1 MVGLLRY
8 KTAHKC
14 SLSAPF
20 RRPGVG
26 RNPGVVG
33 RFVAITA
40 LLPTPVRVPPRSLS
54 HCQRDL
60 LQEAIGFYVGGECCE
75 VHMGSVWKDQR
86 YGTDFERAGDARSL
100 IN

>member
-1 MVGLLRY
+1 MAGHR
-8 KTAHKC
+8 
-14 SLSAPF
+14 PF
-20 RRPGVG
+20 HMREVDTSRRQ
-26 RNPGVVG
+26 
-33 RFVAITA
+33 
-40 LLPTPVRVPPRSLS
+40 PVVPPRSLS

>member
-26 RNPGVVG
+26 RNPGVVD

-40 LLPTPVRVPPRSLS
+40 LLPTPVRGGADRGRYFRAMFMTLISDDGSLS
-54 HCQRDL
+54 
-60 LQEAIGFYVGGECCE
+60 
-75 VHMGSVWKDQR
+75 
-86 YGTDFERAGDARSL
+86 DFQT
-100 IN
+100 